1 MQNRMLR
8 AVAALAAMGFVAACE
23 APTPTVSNGA
33 APEVAASSP
42 ETETSKQAPVAE
54 RETRQIV
61 VEAGQSLSRIAA
73 KYGIS
78 QRAIIA
84 ANDLTP
90 PYKMKTGQQLRIPS
104 ADGPPSAPAVVGSAP
119 AEVASADR
127 PALAQ
132 STAPPPTAGQAPSP
146 DVPAVKPFEAAAPA
160 GDKSPEPLSAA
171 VAPVPATTDVPPASS
186 GSAEPPAA
194 AATATASAP
203 ASVPAAPPPGVTCPA
218 GTTGMWSED
227 IIKLPVYICRK
238 PQSQS

>member
-1 MQNRMLR
+1 VQNRMLR
-8 AVAALAAMGFVAACE
+8 AVAAVAAIGFVAACE
-23 APTPTVSNGA
+23 APNPTVSSGA
-33 APEVAASSP
+33 APEVAAPSP
-42 ETETSKQAPVAE
+42 DTARQAPVAE

-78 QRAIIA
+78 RRAIIA

-90 PYKMKTGQQLRIPS
+90 PYKIKIGQQLRIPS
-104 ADGPPSAPAVVGSAP
+104 ADGPPPAPAVVGSAP
-119 AEVASADR
+119 VEVAPADR

-132 STAPPPTAGQAPSP
+132 STAPPPTAAPP
-146 DVPAVKPFEAAAPA
+146 PPEPAAVKPFEAAAPA

-171 VAPVPATTDVPPASS
+171 VVPVPATTDVPPASS

-203 ASVPAAPPPGVTCPA
+203 TSVPAAPPPGVTCPA